1 MSRLAV
7 GLICGLIFGAVDV
20 ALMLPMSFP
29 DKRTALLAAF
39 LSRFGIGLVIPLVN
53 LPTWPGWLVGVT
65 FEGVGRMLD
74 PDLDVAGISRRHV
87 ARIFKQQFN
96 PRTLTRQI
104 LRGSP
109 EMVDMAVRLP
119 QLLSAGFKFAEE
131 QLNDRSPSPLAGLRS
146 SVLAAACIVGGV
158 IGVVQHAPSPLW
170 AGLFALAVLLSLFG
184 K

>member
-65 FEGVGRMLD
+65 FG
-74 PDLDVAGISRRHV
+74 
-87 ARIFKQQFN
+87 
-96 PRTLTRQI
+96 
-104 LRGSP
+104 
-109 EMVDMAVRLP
+109 
-119 QLLSAGFKFAEE
+119 
-131 QLNDRSPSPLAGLRS
+131 
-146 SVLAAACIVGGV
+146 
-158 IGVVQHAPSPLW
+158 
-170 AGLFALAVLLSLFG
+170 VLLSLPDAIMTKAYVPILIG
-184 K
+184 GAIGGLVIGGITRGWGVR